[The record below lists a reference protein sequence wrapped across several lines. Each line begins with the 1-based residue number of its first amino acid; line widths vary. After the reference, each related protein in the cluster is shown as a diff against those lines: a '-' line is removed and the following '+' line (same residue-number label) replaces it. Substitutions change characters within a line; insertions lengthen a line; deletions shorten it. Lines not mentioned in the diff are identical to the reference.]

1 MAQAKLVISPSDPI
15 VAAASRSNDPQNP
28 GTDGKWNTVP
38 PPARA
43 RSPPR
48 RGVAISATGRHHS
61 TAAFSLGPISSSAA
75 SALPAPFRSP
85 WPRRV
90 PSGAA
95 PIRSSSSS
103 LAGSP
108 PLRLLPKSVAGGRH
122 LRVPSLPRHEPRTL
136 LPTARISG
144 SMFVSALRPAP
155 PPRPELVM
163 LTAFRP

>member
-1 MAQAKLVISPSDPI
+1 MEYRPGWTIIEIPS
-15 VAAASRSNDPQNP
+15 
-28 GTDGKWNTVP
+28 T

-48 RGVAISATGRHHS
+48 RGVAISATGRRHS
-61 TAAFSLGPISSSAA
+61 IAASSLGPISASAA

-85 WPRRV
+85 WPHRV

-95 PIRSSSSS
+95 AIRSSSSS

-108 PLRLLPKSVAGGRH
+108 PLRLLPKSVAGGQD